1 MASSRSTRP
10 PSASAPIPN
19 GPPVVPSV
27 AEAPLA
33 APAPS
38 GALALRRRYERLA
51 WLILLAAFATFLALV
66 IGGPLAVRYYV
77 NNAMTARTADLEVIR
92 PIVQVR
98 SAPNTAPLAV
108 SDQARLDEGQ
118 TIVTDNESR
127 GLLTFFDNSTVQV
140 YPNTIVRLDTLRA
153 PRFGMWGLSNRH
165 NQIALEVL
173 SGTVK
178 IGVAPQIPTAGPQ
191 TDFRVG
197 SPQMTAQL
205 GDGGYFFDVTGD
217 ATDVQAYNNPAAV
230 TSLAGGAPVSVRR
243 GEHTRV
249 TVGRLPD
256 APAAGE
262 VDFIADGDFTDKGA
276 SPPSGS
282 TGPWEMKID
291 QGSDGGGVDPTW
303 EVVDAGDRLALHFRR
318 SGSEMAPG
326 RGNYAAVRAI
336 QVLNR
341 NLPNPY
347 SSLKLRADIKIDSQ
361 SLSGGGYLSTEYPL
375 ILRVLYKDVYGS
387 DVEWFKGFYIQ
398 NDNGNPTLNG
408 EQIKPGVWVPVEFD
422 LHNEALLPFQIISVE
437 VRAAGWDFD
446 SSISNIQL
454 VVE

>member
-1 MASSRSTRP
+1 MATSSRPTRSS
-10 PSASAPIPN
+10 PSRA
-19 GPPVVPSV
+19 SV
-27 AEAPLA
+27 ADAPNVTQAVADAPLV
-33 APAPS
+33 APAGTAP
-38 GALALRRRYERLA
+38 LRRRYERLA
-51 WLILLAAFATFLALV
+51 WLILLASFGAFLTLV
-66 IGGPLAVRYYV
+66 IGGPLVVRYYL
-77 NNAMTARTADLEVIR
+77 NNAMVARTADLEVIR

-98 SAPNTAPLAV
+98 SGPNTAPIAV

-153 PRFGMWGLSNRH
+153 PRFGGLGLSQRH
-165 NQIALEVL
+165 NEIALEVV
-173 SGTVK
+173 SGTIKV
-178 IGVAPQIPTAGPQ
+178 GVAPQIPTAGPQ
-191 TDFRVG
+191 TDFQVT
-197 SPQMTAQL
+197 SPHMAAQL
-205 GDGGYFFDVTGD
+205 SDGGYFFDVTTD
-217 ATDVQAYNNPAAV
+217 TTDVQAYNSPAVVGAV
-230 TSLAGGAPVSVRR
+230 AGGEPVMVRR

-249 TVGRLPD
+249 ANGRLPA

-262 VDFIADGDFTDKGA
+262 VDLIADGDFTDRGA
-276 SPPSGS
+276 VAPSGS
-282 TGPWEMKID
+282 AGPWEIKID
-291 QGSDGGGVDPTW
+291 QGSDGGSVDPTW
-303 EVVDAGDRLALHFRR
+303 EVMDAGDRRALHFKRA
-318 SGSEMAPG
+318 GSEIAPG
-326 RGNYAAVRAI
+326 RGNYAAARAV
-336 QVLNR
+336 QTLNR

-347 SSLKLRADIKIDSQ
+347 TSLKLRADIKIDSQ

-408 EQIKPGVWVPVEFD
+408 ERIKPGVWVPVEFD
-422 LHNEALLPFQIISVE
+422 LHNEGLLPFQIMSVE
-437 VRAAGWDFD
+437 ARAAGWDFD